1 MISIPPSLQVF
12 TRENLR
18 GVQLADIVILACQPH
33 LYREVLADPGIAKAL
48 SGKLLISVLAG
59 VTESDIH
66 IASGDVDRHVI
77 GAMPNT
83 ASSVR
88 DAMTVVPKPHAS
100 MPQRMVDITIAIF
113 TCVGTV
119 RLVEPDL
126 MNICTTLCGSTPAFF
141 AVVVDALVD
150 SADPMGRIDAVRM
163 VAQAMRG
170 TANLM
175 IEGGA
180 MPIEI
185 REWVT
190 SPGGSTI
197 VGVLKMEEGGVRS
210 SMNNALLASTG
221 KAEVL
226 GRGIEA

>member
-1 MISIPPSLQVF
+1 MIL
-12 TRENLR
+12 T
-18 GVQLADIVILACQPH
+18 CQPH

-66 IASGDVDRHVI
+66 IVLGDVDCHVI
-77 GAMPNT
+77 RAMPNT

-88 DAMTVVPKPHAS
+88 DSMTVVPKPHAS
-100 MPQRMVDITIAIF
+100 IPRRMVDITIAIF

-119 RLVEPDL
+119 RLIEPEL
-126 MNICTTLCGSTPAFF
+126 VNICTTLCGSTPAFF

-150 SADPMGRIDAVRM
+150 SAVSMGVKRIDALRM

-175 IEGGA
+175 IEGGG
-180 MPIEI
+180 MPMEI
-185 REWVT
+185 RDGVM
-190 SPGGSTI
+190 SPGGSTV

-226 GRGIEA
+226 GRGVEA